1 MKTRE
6 EIERELARARKDAET
21 WRALLAGAKTH
32 EGEQMA
38 MRGIADA
45 QKRERDALALLYHKC
60 VICGRTRAD
69 EWRDGL
75 GGYVCDEC
83 APL

>member
-21 WRALLAGAKTH
+21 WRALLAGAKTS

-38 MRGIADA
+38 IRGIADA

-60 VICGRTRAD
+60 AICGETRAD
-69 EWRDGL
+69 EWRESL
-75 GGYVCDEC
+75 GGYVCAEC
-83 APL
+83 AGL

>member
-21 WRALLAGAKTH
+21 WRTLLAGARTR

-38 MRGIADA
+38 IRGIKDA
-45 QKRERDALALLYHKC
+45 QKRERDALALLYDK
-60 VICGRTRAD
+60 
-69 EWRDGL
+69 
-75 GGYVCDEC
+75 
-83 APL
+83 

>member
-6 EIERELARARKDAET
+6 ETERDLIQARKDAET
-21 WRALLAGAKTH
+21 WRRLLAGARTS
-32 EGEQMA
+32 EGEKMA
-38 MRGIADA
+38 LRGIADA

-60 VICGRTRAD
+60 AICGRTRAD
-69 EWRDGL
+69 EWSDVL